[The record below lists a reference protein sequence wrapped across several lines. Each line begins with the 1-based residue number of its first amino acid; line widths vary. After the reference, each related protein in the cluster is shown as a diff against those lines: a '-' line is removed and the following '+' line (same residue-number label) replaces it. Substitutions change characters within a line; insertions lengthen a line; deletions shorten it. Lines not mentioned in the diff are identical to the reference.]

1 MPVMQSIFTKTN
13 ETCAWRPNSRPWIRI
28 NLGWFFFFLD
38 KRDQFESNFM
48 QTDFNNSSVFRF
60 KKFARSVK
68 SWKRLFRIGKNVIG
82 RNSIMERI
90 FLREKIWALFFF

>member
-1 MPVMQSIFTKTN
+1 MKRV
-13 ETCAWRPNSRPWIRI
+13 
-28 NLGWFFFFLD
+28 LGGPTLGPGSALIWDRFFFLD